1 MLISHESPIS
11 MLETSR
17 SYNDYDYALVHLFKE
32 HNDYYQFFVDSVKMG
47 RHVLLDNSIFELG
60 TAYDPD
66 EFAYWVSRLKP
77 TEYIVPDVLEDTKG
91 TVQSFVEFD
100 SKYGKVLPG
109 KKIGVVQGKTYDEI
123 VECYR
128 FMSAMADKIAISFD
142 YSFYLNEWPMFTDV
156 MKEMGWI
163 TEIPKILEGFEFNK
177 WANYALGRV
186 CLMERL
192 FRDRVLDLS
201 KPHHLLGCSVPWE
214 FKLQTFKCI
223 ETIDTSNP
231 VVAAILR
238 KPYSLNRGLDEKWS
252 VKLVDFIQSTLDYE
266 QLELALY
273 NTHLFKKLCPT
284 E

>member
-1 MLISHESPIS
+1 MLD
-11 MLETSR
+11 TSR

-32 HNDYYQFFVDSVKMG
+32 HKDYYDFFVDSVKMG

-66 EFAYWVSRLKP
+66 EFAYWITRLKP

-91 TVQSFVEFD
+91 TIESYVNFTE
-100 SKYGKVLPG
+100 KYGKVLPG
-109 KKIGVVQGKTYDEI
+109 KKIGVVQGKTYEEI
-123 VECYR
+123 VECYG
-128 FMSAMADKIAISFD
+128 FMSAMTDKIAISFD

-156 MKEMGWI
+156 AKQMGWI
-163 TEIPKILEGFEFNK
+163 TQIPKFLEGIEFNK
-177 WANYALGRV
+177 WTNYALGRV
-186 CLMERL
+186 CLIDRL
-192 FRDRVLDLS
+192 YRDKVLNLS

-231 VVAAILR
+231 IVAAILG
-238 KPYSLNRGLDEKWS
+238 KQYSLNRGLDEKWS
-252 VKLVDFIQSTLDYE
+252 VKLVDFIQSKLDYD
-266 QLELALY
+266 QLELTLY
-273 NTHLFKKLCPT
+273 NTHLFRKLCPIN

>member
-1 MLISHESPIS
+1 
-11 MLETSR
+11 MLETSH

-32 HNDYYQFFVDSVKMG
+32 HKEYYQFFDNCVKMG

-66 EFAYWVSRLKP
+66 EFAYWITRLKP

-91 TVQSFVEFD
+91 TIQSYIDFD
-100 SKYGKVLPG
+100 NKYGKVLPG
-109 KKIGVVQGKTYDEI
+109 KKIGVVQGKTYEEI

-128 FMSAMADKIAISFD
+128 FMSAMTDKIAISFD
-142 YSFYLNEWPMFTDV
+142 YSFYLNEWTSFAAVREELMWNVNGIEFT
-156 MKEMGWI
+156 
-163 TEIPKILEGFEFNK
+163 PKILNGLEFNK

-231 VVAAILR
+231 IVAAILR

-273 NTHLFKKLCPT
+273 NTHLFKKLCLT
-284 E
+284 N